1 MGRPFRVSL
10 HGLEVVSPLS
20 LATNDT
26 TNAWLGVA
34 GATGFQNYWI
44 LHSSGTYAEVT
55 YGSLDYVRTSA
66 ITVPAGETLTFTVQA
81 MLTAGQATNTSVFF
95 AIGTTVVG
103 QTTITGSVGA
113 WQTLSLAY
121 TAPAGSSAALT
132 ILVGGGIAAYTP
144 AVPAQTAGIVRFRNA
159 NITLSGS
166 RLEYDS
172 DFRVVGDV
180 IATSFVTSSDVA
192 IKENI
197 EDVDTADAMAMLDAV
212 SARTY
217 QRTDIPGDR
226 LGFIANEVQALTPPE
241 WGNLVSIQNGLLAL
255 DYSRFTPILWQIC
268 RNQEERLRALESA

>member
-1 MGRPFRVSL
+1 MWDGVAIPSL
-10 HGLEVVSPLS
+10 NGLEVVSPLA

-44 LHSSGTYAEVT
+44 LHSSGNYAEVT

-180 IATSFVTSSDVA
+180 IATSFVTSSDAA

-226 LGFIANEVQALTPPE
+226 LGFIANEVQALTPP
-241 WGNLVSIQNGLLAL
+241 
-255 DYSRFTPILWQIC
+255 
-268 RNQEERLRALESA
+268 